1 MPRFEDRQNMYT
13 CRLLAIY
20 NQFWLYIVVLL
31 FRKVVC
37 EILASQIK
45 RLHKDKDEDETRSRR
60 SIN

>member
-1 MPRFEDRQNMYT
+1 MYT